1 MLLKIGARIW
11 RSDLDFLEKELNR
24 KLTERQRQTVL
35 LEIQEIILSFIK
47 EKGLL
52 DILILRPL
60 NVIWAF
66 LYYADDEISHRKDVK
81 KASLN
86 MWKRFV
92 NEAKNSPDTLEWY
105 L

>member
-11 RSDLDFLEKELNR
+11 RSDLDFLENELNR

-52 DILILRPL
+52 DILFLRPL